1 MQSLL
6 PLINVWKCFLPRNY
20 NIIDSLLYFLQFFLT
35 SYDQLRENMFPI
47 HIVGLSCREIS
58 MSRMLLTL
66 PLLTFFSW
74 IRLRL
79 ESKVEF
85 YEKVMQL

>member
-1 MQSLL
+1 
-6 PLINVWKCFLPRNY
+6 
-20 NIIDSLLYFLQFFLT
+20 
-35 SYDQLRENMFPI
+35 MFPI